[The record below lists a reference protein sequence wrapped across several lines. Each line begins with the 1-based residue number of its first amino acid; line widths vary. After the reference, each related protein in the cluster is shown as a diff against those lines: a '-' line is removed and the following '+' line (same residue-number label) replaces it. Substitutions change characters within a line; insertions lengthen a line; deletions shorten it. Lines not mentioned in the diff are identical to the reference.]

1 MIPKSIIGA
10 GVDRVDGPLK
20 VTGGALYAGDISL
33 AGMVYAV
40 PVLSTIARGNIV
52 SMDTQAATQAPGV
65 LSVIT
70 RENAPPLFKGGNDYS
85 TAHQAG
91 ENWMPLQDDEI
102 YYDGQIIGL
111 VVADT
116 LERAVGAAE
125 LVKTSYQSC
134 RPMVDLSAALKKPDT
149 TQPSTTLGQKLQ
161 YQRGDVETALAKSAV
176 RIEQTY
182 TTPIQHHNPLEP
194 HASVAEWSDNGLS
207 LTLHETSQWVVNSR
221 NTISRMLGIDQ
232 SAIKVRVLS
241 PFLGGG
247 FGCKGYAWAFS
258 ALAAASA
265 RELKRPVKLVLSRRQ
280 MYSLN
285 GHRPSTTQTVT
296 LGADRRGRLKAT
308 RHLSGT
314 YTSKVFEYIEPV
326 VLSTQLLYKCSSLQT
341 GLDLA
346 RMNTGTPTPMRGPGE
361 TPGLFALESAMDEL
375 AVATGV
381 DPIELRLR
389 NYAERDPRTNN
400 RQPWSS
406 KNLRECYVRGAEE
419 FGWENRPKVPAS
431 RREGRWL
438 IGYGMASATYPAQ
451 DASSDVLVRL
461 TADGRAEIEVAS
473 HDLGTGTYTILSQFA
488 AAELDLPISKVSC
501 RLADTLLPPGPCA
514 GGSQTVASVG
524 QAVIAACRDSN
535 LQLDRKAGRAGHA
548 KASFPSSKPNGFSWQ
563 SFGAQFAEVR
573 IDAELGR
580 IRVHRFLGIFDPGRV
595 INEKTA
601 RSQVHGG
608 IIQGIGMALM
618 EETALDPYFGRVM
631 TPNLADYHFP
641 VNADIHG
648 IRVSFIDKPDPHF
661 GPLGA
666 RGLGELPL
674 TGAATA
680 VANAVFNAT
689 GIRLRDLPML
699 PEKLRV
705 GKLG

>member
-1 MIPKSIIGA
+1 
-10 GVDRVDGPLK
+10 
-20 VTGGALYAGDISL
+20 
-33 AGMVYAV
+33 
-40 PVLSTIARGNIV
+40 
-52 SMDTQAATQAPGV
+52 MDTQAAGKAPGV
-65 LSVIT
+65 LTVIT
-70 RENAPPLFKGGNDYS
+70 RENAPPLFKGGNDYDAACQS
-85 TAHQAG
+85 G
-91 ENWMPLQDDEI
+91 EDWMPFQDDEI

-116 LERAVGAAE
+116 LERAVSAAE

-134 RPMVDLSAALKKPDT
+134 RPMVDLSSALKKPDT
-149 TQPSTTLGQKLQ
+149 TQPPMALGQKLQ
-161 YQRGDVETALAKSAV
+161 YRRGNVEVALAKSAV

-194 HASVAEWSDNGLS
+194 HASVAEWSDDGCS

-221 NTISRMLGIDQ
+221 NSIAKMLGIDQ

-265 RELKRPVKLVLSRRQ
+265 RELGRPVKLVLSRRQ

-285 GHRPSTTQTVT
+285 GHRPATTQTVT

-375 AVATGV
+375 AVATGI
-381 DPIELRLR
+381 DPVELRLR

-406 KNLRECYVRGAEE
+406 KYLRECYVRGAEE

-431 RREGRWL
+431 RRDGHWL

-451 DASSDVLVRL
+451 STSSDVLVRL

-524 QAVIAACRDSN
+524 PAVIAACRK
-535 LQLDRKAGRAGHA
+535 LLPDREAGRPGQAT
-548 KASFPSSKPNGFSWQ
+548 ASFNGSEPKGFTFQ

-573 IDAELGR
+573 VDAELGR
-580 IRVHRFLGIFDPGRV
+580 IRVHRFLGIYDAGRI

-641 VNADIHG
+641 VNADVHG
-648 IRVSFIDKPDPHF
+648 IRVTFIDRPDPHF
-661 GPLGA
+661 GPMGA

-674 TGAATA
+674 TGAAAA

-705 GKLG
+705 GKPG

>member
-1 MIPKSIIGA
+1 MIPNNVIGA
-10 GVDRVDGPLK
+10 GIDRVDGPLK
-20 VTGGALYAGDISL
+20 VTGGAKYAGDVSL
-33 AGMVYAV
+33 DGMVYAV
-40 PVLSTIARGNIV
+40 PVTSTIARGNIV
-52 SMDTQAATQAPGV
+52 SMDTSAAVKAPGV
-65 LSVIT
+65 RIVMT
-70 RENAPPLFKGGNDYS
+70 RENAPPLFKGGNDYDDACQS
-85 TAHQAG
+85 G
-91 ENWMPLQDDEI
+91 EDWMPLQDDEI

-116 LERAVGAAE
+116 LERAIHAAD
-125 LVKTSYQSC
+125 LVETSYQSC
-134 RPMVDLSAALKKPDT
+134 RPMVDLTAALKKPDA
-149 TQPSTTLGQKLQ
+149 TQPATALGQPLQ
-161 YQRGDVETALAKSAV
+161 YERGDVDKALTKSV
-176 RIEQTY
+176 FRIDQTY
-182 TTPIQHHNPLEP
+182 TTPVQHHNPLEP
-194 HASVAEWSDNGLS
+194 HASVAEWSADGSS

-221 NTISRMLGIDQ
+221 NSIARMLGIDQ
-232 SAIKVRVLS
+232 SKVTVRVLS

-247 FGCKGYAWAFS
+247 FGSKGYTWAFS
-258 ALAAASA
+258 ALTAAAA
-265 RELKRPVKLVLSRRQ
+265 REIGCPVKLVLSRRQ

-296 LGADRRGRLKAT
+296 LGSDRRGRLKAT
-308 RHLSGT
+308 RHLCGT

-341 GLDLA
+341 GFDLA

-375 AVATGV
+375 AFATGV
-381 DPIELRLR
+381 DPMELRQR

-406 KNLRECYVRGAEE
+406 KHLDECYVRGAEE
-419 FGWENRPKVPAS
+419 FGWKDRPKVPAS
-431 RREGRWL
+431 RRDGRWL

-451 DASSDVLVRL
+451 NTSSSVKVKL
-461 TADGRAEIEVAS
+461 TADGRAEVEVAS
-473 HDLGTGTYTILSQFA
+473 HDLGTGTYTILCQFA
-488 AAELDLPISKVSC
+488 ANELDLPVSKVSC
-501 RLADTLLPPGPCA
+501 RLADTFLPPGPCA

-524 QAVIAACRDSN
+524 PAVIAACN
-535 LQLDRKAGRAGHA
+535 KLLALRKAGMPGEETVTIPG
-548 KASFPSSKPNGFSWQ
+548 SQPNGFSWQ

-573 IDAELGR
+573 VDAALGR
-580 IRVHRFLGIFDPGRV
+580 IRVHRFLGIYDVGQI

-618 EETALDPYFGRVM
+618 EASAYDPYFGRVM

-641 VNADIHG
+641 VNADVHG
-648 IRVSFIDKPDPHF
+648 IRVSFIDRPDPHF

-674 TGAATA
+674 TGAAAA

-689 GIRLRDLPML
+689 GIRVRDLPIL
-699 PEKLRV
+699 PDTILAK
-705 GKLG
+705 G